1 MNKSD
6 LKVGL
11 MLLGFMF
18 LVHYEIVVNALG
30 PLDSISIITF
40 ISRTCCRCYE
50 SSLLFLSPFPRQR
63 PSAHW
68 EMLAKSR
75 PRVPILVS
83 GQILADGLHHGDRT
97 PKGYVQGRALG

>member
-30 PLDSISIITF
+30 P
-40 ISRTCCRCYE
+40 
-50 SSLLFLSPFPRQR
+50 
-63 PSAHW
+63 
-68 EMLAKSR
+68 
-75 PRVPILVS
+75 
-83 GQILADGLHHGDRT
+83 
-97 PKGYVQGRALG
+97 